1 MARAGASLCY
11 NSSAAKNEKRK
22 NMCSQ
27 WIARD
32 LEQIG
37 GRIRDTS
44 LFLFSFLSSRF
55 PFFYPLFSGVCSPR
69 NTRRHVHNVWI
80 PYTAIQFPLL
90 PFSYLGHCAQELCTA
105 LCRNNVHCI
114 FEQWE
119 DPSTVPI
126 TVSTLFATLSVLF
139 STARPRFPRLLM
151 AASGKRPLSFD
162 FEQSRFIPAS
172 FLLKLSPCSFFQK
185 FSRGLLFADQ
195 REPIRFDVGSPDSL
209 PRFS

>member
-1 MARAGASLCY
+1 MQPTD
-11 NSSAAKNEKRK
+11 SSRSRTNRR
-22 NMCSQ
+22 Q
-27 WIARD
+27 
-32 LEQIG
+32 
-37 GRIRDTS
+37 DTRHQPLS
-44 LFLFSFLSSRF
+44 LFLSILAFSFFLSAFLRRMFAYEHTQTRAQRVNPVHSYTIF
-55 PFFYPLFSGVCSPR
+55 PPPSLS
-69 NTRRHVHNVWI
+69 
-80 PYTAIQFPLL
+80 
-90 PFSYLGHCAQELCTA
+90 FSYLGHCAQELCTA

-126 TVSTLFATLSVLF
+126 TASTLFATLSVLF

-162 FEQSRFIPAS
+162 FEQSRSIPAS
-172 FLLKLSPCSFFQK
+172 FLLKLSASSFFQK

-195 REPIRFDVGSPDSL
+195 REPIRFDVSIPESL